1 MGSIGKVIY
10 VPCEEVPIFIKVAYI
25 IYFGYLISSYI
36 DTAMMYLWYKEM
48 YGVMWRYAI
57 G

>member
-1 MGSIGKVIY
+1 
-10 VPCEEVPIFIKVAYI
+10 VPIFIKVAYI

-48 YGVMWRYAI
+48 YGVMWIYAI